1 LIAIAGYFLF
11 APKLSDEDRVAR
23 LSFSTFVPVVGLV
36 VGFYDGVFGPGT
48 GSFFTMAFVML
59 FGLGMTRAAGNT
71 KVLNL
76 FSNLG
81 ALLLF
86 IPSGDVV
93 WPAAIAMATGQIAG
107 GYLGAMTGIR
117 FGAKVIRPLVITI
130 SVILA
135 GKLLVQQVM
144 GW

>member
-1 LIAIAGYFLF
+1 
-11 APKLSDEDRVAR
+11 
-23 LSFSTFVPVVGLV
+23 
-36 VGFYDGVFGPGT
+36 
-48 GSFFTMAFVML
+48 
-59 FGLGMTRAAGNT
+59 
-71 KVLNL
+71 
-76 FSNLG
+76 
-81 ALLLF
+81 
-86 IPSGDVV
+86 VV